1 MPWARARLP
10 GLESKLAELV
20 RGLKDA
26 RKRLCID
33 VHRSRVSASTRT
45 VFPEVERD
53 VAQMIAST
61 YGCNAPA
68 DRQVAEFVERDSQVT
83 VLTPK
88 SKRRI

>member
-1 MPWARARLP
+1 MKNGDVWVLASTPLNDVTK
-10 GLESKLAELV
+10 SKLAELV

-61 YGCNAPA
+61 YGCGAPA
-68 DRQVAEFVERDSQVT
+68 DR
-83 VLTPK
+83 
-88 SKRRI
+88 